1 MPFNMASGTIKRNDV
16 QNISPDLI
24 SKVTFGT
31 GVGID
36 RILAMTVWGNP
47 TIEGYERLQV
57 VFNRN
62 GSIVMYGYKNGSW
75 ETFATNT

>member
-1 MPFNMASGTIKRNDV
+1 MASGTIKINDI
-16 QNISPDLI
+16 QNVTTDLI
-24 SKVTFGT
+24 SRVTFGT
-31 GVGID
+31 NAGLG

-47 TIEGYERLQV
+47 TIDGYERLQV

-62 GSIVMYGYKNGSW
+62 GSVIMYGYKNGSW